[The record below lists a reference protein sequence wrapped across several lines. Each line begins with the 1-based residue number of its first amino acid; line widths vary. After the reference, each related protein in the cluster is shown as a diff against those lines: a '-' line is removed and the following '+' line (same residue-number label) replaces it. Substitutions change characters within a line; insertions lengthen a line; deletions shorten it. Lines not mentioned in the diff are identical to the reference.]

1 VPAREAGAGEGGR
14 SGEAM
19 PSWIPRLLLLIAA
32 SVVGLWIAH
41 GIVSR
46 IRDFLVW
53 LLIALFLSF
62 ALEPGVDWLAR
73 HGWKRGLVTGLALAL
88 VALLAAGLVAAIAP
102 VFFRQV
108 EGIVSNLP
116 SWLAKV
122 NTYTVKWLHVD
133 VTSQK
138 VINSLQSLRGSIVSY
153 AGNLAGNM
161 FGIGARLFG
170 VVAGM
175 ATVTLFTFYLVADG
189 PRFRRGLLS
198 LMRPERQRD
207 ILQAWEIA
215 IEKTGGYFY
224 SRLVIAII
232 SSLATLIALE
242 VLRVPFALP
251 LALWMGVISAF
262 LPVVGTYIGAALPV
276 LIAFL
281 HSVLQGIIVLAFLV
295 LFQQLLDYL
304 VAPRVSQR
312 TMALHPA
319 VAIGAVIVG
328 ASLLGPVGAFLAL
341 PVAATL
347 QASISTYLHRYEVVE
362 SDLTRRGGG
371 EGGEPTESA

>member
-1 VPAREAGAGEGGR
+1 
-14 SGEAM
+14 
-19 PSWIPRLLLLIAA
+19 
-32 SVVGLWIAH
+32 
-41 GIVSR
+41 
-46 IRDFLVW
+46 
-53 LLIALFLSF
+53 
-62 ALEPGVDWLAR
+62 
-73 HGWKRGLVTGLALAL
+73 
-88 VALLAAGLVAAIAP
+88 
-102 VFFRQV
+102 
-108 EGIVSNLP
+108 
-116 SWLAKV
+116 
-122 NTYTVKWLHVD
+122 
-133 VTSQK
+133 
-138 VINSLQSLRGSIVSY
+138 VSY
-153 AGNLAGNM
+153 AGNFAGNV
-161 FGIGARLFG
+161 FGIGARVFG
-170 VVAGM
+170 LVAAVV
-175 ATVTLFTFYLVADG
+175 TITLFTFYLVADG
-189 PRFRRGLLS
+189 PQFRRGVLS

-224 SRLVIAII
+224 SRLVIAVI
-232 SSLATLIALE
+232 STVATFIALE

-281 HSVLQGIIVLAFLV
+281 HGVLTGIIVLAFLV
-295 LFQQLLDYL
+295 LFQQFLDYL

-347 QASISTYLHRYEVVE
+347 QASISTYLHRYEVVD
-362 SDLTRRGGG
+362 SDLTRGSG
-371 EGGEPTESA
+371 EDRESAESG